1 MKNSGKFPLIA
12 NLRLTRKELF
22 NMTNEK
28 VNTESIKKLV
38 AEFDASENA
47 NYRYSNEQST
57 KQIIKDIRDTALFLK
72 REKENGKY
80 NEQWGS
86 SVALNILAIV
96 AILIFIFSTSNNSN
110 SEFIETLKLPAYII
124 SIMLS
129 TIWIGINIERTLIF
143 KELWR
148 FKTAKIILSLSFT
161 GLIVYCTAEASA
173 IINDVF
179 NIDPSFF
186 PFTRSFLVAYL
197 FFKKISIL
205 VYLLAI
211 VGVFCIINILSYFK
225 SKWDGNSDIEFSFGA
240 LIYIFFTCTFSYF
253 SLGWVGSNFNDDVL
267 NRKIYSLAHQLDFN
281 KKNPYSNLKDV
292 EVSVIFLGP
301 NQNKVLVDFNKEEML
316 TASSFLEGIYWYTY
330 DKNELKILQC
340 LH

>member
-1 MKNSGKFPLIA
+1 
-12 NLRLTRKELF
+12 
-22 NMTNEK
+22 MTNEK
-28 VNTESIKKLV
+28 INTESFKKLL
-38 AEFDASENA
+38 AEFDSSDNA
-47 NYRYSNEQST
+47 NYRYSNEKST
-57 KQIIKDIRDTALFLK
+57 KQIIKDIRDAVLFIK
-72 REKENGKY
+72 NESENKKY
-80 NEQWGS
+80 NEQWNS
-86 SVALNILAIV
+86 SITLNTLAIV
-96 AILIFIFSTSNNSN
+96 AILIFIFSTSNSSD

-129 TIWIGINIERTLIF
+129 TIWIGINIERTLMF
-143 KELWR
+143 KELWK
-148 FKTAKIILSLSFT
+148 FKTTKIILSLSFT

-211 VGVFCIINILSYFK
+211 VGVVCIINIISYFK
-225 SKWDGNSDIEFSFGA
+225 LKWNGNSDVRFPIGA
-240 LIYIFFTCTFSYF
+240 LIYIIFTCIFSYF
-253 SLGWVGSNFNDDVL
+253 VLGWVYSNFNDDVL
-267 NRKIYSLAHQLDFN
+267 NKKVYSLAHQLDFN
-281 KKNPYSNLKDV
+281 KKNPCSNLQDF

-301 NQNKVLVDFNKEEML
+301 NQEKVLVDFNKEEML

>member
-1 MKNSGKFPLIA
+1 
-12 NLRLTRKELF
+12 
-22 NMTNEK
+22 MTNERI
-28 VNTESIKKLV
+28 NAESLNKLV
-38 AEFDASENA
+38 AEFDSSDNA
-47 NYRYSNEQST
+47 NFRYSNNKST
-57 KQIIKDIRDTALFLK
+57 KQIIKEIRDGVLFIK
-72 REKENGKY
+72 QESENKKY
-80 NEQWGS
+80 NEQWS
-86 SVALNILAIV
+86 TSVALNILAFI
-96 AILIFIFSTSNNSN
+96 AMLIFIFSTSKSSD

-129 TIWIGINIERTLIF
+129 TMWIGINIERTLIF

-161 GLIVYCTAEASA
+161 GLIVYCTAEASS

-179 NIDPSFF
+179 NIDSSFF

-211 VGVFCIINILSYFK
+211 IGVFCIVNIISYFK
-225 SKWDGNSDIEFSFGA
+225 SKWDGNSDFEFPFGA
-240 LIYIFFTCTFSYF
+240 LLYIFFTCVFSYF
-253 SLGWVGSNFNDDVL
+253 SLGWVDTNFNGDVL
-267 NRKIYSLAHQLDFN
+267 NKKVYSLAHKMDFN
-281 KKNPYSNLKDV
+281 NKNPCSNLQDL

-301 NQNKVLVDFNKEEML
+301 NQDKVLVDFNKEEML
-316 TASSFLEGIYWYTY
+316 TTSSFLEGIYWYTY

>member
-1 MKNSGKFPLIA
+1 MS
-12 NLRLTRKELF
+12 
-22 NMTNEK
+22 NEK
-28 VNTESIKKLV
+28 IDSESLSKLV
-38 AEFDASENA
+38 AEFNSSDNA
-47 NYRYSNEQST
+47 NYKYSNDKST
-57 KQIIKDIRDTALFLK
+57 KQIIKDIRDAVLFIK
-72 REKENGKY
+72 RESEDKKHS
-80 NEQWGS
+80 EQWNS
-86 SVALNILAIV
+86 SVALNILAIA
-96 AILIFIFSTSNNSN
+96 AILIFIFSTSNSSD
-110 SEFIETLKLPAYII
+110 SELIETLKLPAYII

-148 FKTAKIILSLSFT
+148 FKTAKIIVSLSFT

-186 PFTRSFLVAYL
+186 PFTRSFLVSYL

-211 VGVFCIINILSYFK
+211 VGVFCIINIISFFK
-225 SKWDGNSDIEFSFGA
+225 SKLDGNSDIEFPFGA
-240 LIYIFFTCTFSYF
+240 LIYIFFTCVFSYF
-253 SLGWVGSNFNDDVL
+253 ALGWVNSNFNDNVL
-267 NRKIYSLAHQLDFN
+267 NKKVYSLAHKLDFN
-281 KKNPYSNLKDV
+281 KRNPCSNLQGA
-292 EVSVIFLGP
+292 EVSVIFLGQ
-301 NQNKVLVDFNKEEML
+301 NQDKVLADFNKEEML
-316 TASSFLEGIYWYTY
+316 TAYSFLEGIYGYTY

>member
-1 MKNSGKFPLIA
+1 
-12 NLRLTRKELF
+12 
-22 NMTNEK
+22 MTNEK
-28 VNTESIKKLV
+28 INTESFKKLL
-38 AEFDASENA
+38 AEFDSSDNA
-47 NYRYSNEQST
+47 NYRYSNEKST
-57 KQIIKDIRDTALFLK
+57 KQIIKDIRDAVLFIK
-72 REKENGKY
+72 NESENKKY
-80 NEQWGS
+80 NEQWNS
-86 SVALNILAIV
+86 SITLNTLAIV
-96 AILIFIFSTSNNSN
+96 AILIFIFSTSNSSD

-129 TIWIGINIERTLIF
+129 TIWIGINIERTLMF
-143 KELWR
+143 KELWK
-148 FKTAKIILSLSFT
+148 FKTTKIILSLSFT

-211 VGVFCIINILSYFK
+211 VGVVCIINIISYFK
-225 SKWDGNSDIEFSFGA
+225 LKWDGNSDFRFPIGA
-240 LIYIFFTCTFSYF
+240 LIYIIFTCIFSYF
-253 SLGWVGSNFNDDVL
+253 ALGWVYSNFNDDVL
-267 NRKIYSLAHQLDFN
+267 NKKVYSLAHQLDFN
-281 KKNPYSNLKDV
+281 QKNPCSNLQDF

-301 NQNKVLVDFNKEEML
+301 NQEKVLVDFNKEEML

>member
-1 MKNSGKFPLIA
+1 
-12 NLRLTRKELF
+12 
-22 NMTNEK
+22 MTNNK
-28 VNTESIKKLV
+28 INAESFNKLV
-38 AEFDASENA
+38 AEFDSSDNA

-57 KQIIKDIRDTALFLK
+57 KQIIKDIRDAVLFIK
-72 REKENGKY
+72 SESENKEY
-80 NEQWGS
+80 DEQWNS
-86 SVALNILAIV
+86 SVALNTLAIV
-96 AILIFIFSTSNNSN
+96 AILIFIFSTSNNSD

-129 TIWIGINIERTLIF
+129 TIWFGINIERTLIF

-205 VYLLAI
+205 VYLLVI
-211 VGVFCIINILSYFK
+211 VSFFCIINIISYFK
-225 SKWDGNSDIEFSFGA
+225 SKWDGNNDIKFPIGA
-240 LIYIFFTCTFSYF
+240 LIHIFFTCIFSYF
-253 SLGWVGSNFNDDVL
+253 ALGWVYSNFNDDVL
-267 NRKIYSLAHQLDFN
+267 NKKVYSLAHQLDFN
-281 KKNPYSNLKDV
+281 KKNPCSNLQGV

-301 NQNKVLVDFNKEEML
+301 NQDKVLVDFNKEEML

>member
-1 MKNSGKFPLIA
+1 
-12 NLRLTRKELF
+12 
-22 NMTNEK
+22 MTNEK
-28 VNTESIKKLV
+28 IHTESINKLA

-47 NYRYSNEQST
+47 IYRYSNDKST
-57 KQIIKDIRDTALFLK
+57 KQIIKDIRDTVLFLK
-72 REKENGKY
+72 MEKENEKY

-86 SVALNILAIV
+86 SVALNILAIISIL
-96 AILIFIFSTSNNSN
+96 ILIFIFSTSNSSD
-110 SEFIETLKLPAYII
+110 SEFIEKLKLPAYII

-129 TIWIGINIERTLIF
+129 SIWIGVNIERTLIF
-143 KELWR
+143 KELWG

-161 GLIVYCTAEASA
+161 GLVVYCTAEAST

-197 FFKKISIL
+197 FFKKVSIL

-211 VGVFCIINILSYFK
+211 VAVFCVINIISYFK
-225 SKWDGNSDIEFSFGA
+225 SKWGENSEMKFPFGA
-240 LIYIFFTCTFSYF
+240 LFYIFFTCIFSYF
-253 SLGWVGSNFNDDVL
+253 ALGWVGSNFNSDVL
-267 NRKIYSLAHQLDFN
+267 NRKVYSLAHQLDFN
-281 KKNPYSNLKDV
+281 KKNPCSNLKDL

-301 NQNKVLVDFNKEEML
+301 SQDKVFVDFNKEEML

>member
-1 MKNSGKFPLIA
+1 MI
-12 NLRLTRKELF
+12 
-22 NMTNEK
+22 NERIDA
-28 VNTESIKKLV
+28 ESLNKLV
-38 AEFDASENA
+38 AEFDSSDNA
-47 NYRYSNEQST
+47 NYRYSNDKST
-57 KQIIKDIRDTALFLK
+57 KQIIKDIRDGVLFIK
-72 REKENGKY
+72 KESESKKY
-80 NEQWGS
+80 NEQWNA
-86 SVALNILAIV
+86 SVAVNILAFI
-96 AILIFIFSTSNNSN
+96 AILIFIFSTSKSSD

-129 TIWIGINIERTLIF
+129 TMWIGINIERTLIF

-179 NIDPSFF
+179 NIDSSFF

-211 VGVFCIINILSYFK
+211 IGVFCIINIISYFK
-225 SKWDGNSDIEFSFGA
+225 SKWVGNNDLNFPFGA
-240 LIYIFFTCTFSYF
+240 LFYIFFTCVFSYF
-253 SLGWVGSNFNDDVL
+253 ALGWVDSNFNDDLL
-267 NRKIYSLAHQLDFN
+267 NKKVYSLAHQMDFN
-281 KKNPYSNLKDV
+281 NKNPCSNLQDL

-301 NQNKVLVDFNKEEML
+301 NQDKVLVDFNKEEIL
-316 TASSFLEGIYWYTY
+316 TASSFLEGGYWYSY

>member
-1 MKNSGKFPLIA
+1 MIQ
-12 NLRLTRKELF
+12 
-22 NMTNEK
+22 
-28 VNTESIKKLV
+28 V
-38 AEFDASENA
+38 DNA
-47 NYRYSNEQST
+47 NYRYSNEKST
-57 KQIIKDIRDTALFLK
+57 KQIIKDIRDAVLFI
-72 REKENGKY
+72 RNESENKKY
-80 NEQWGS
+80 NEQLNS
-86 SVALNILAIV
+86 SIVLNTLAIV
-96 AILIFIFSTSNNSN
+96 AILIFIFSTSNSSD

-124 SIMLS
+124 SVMLS

-179 NIDPSFF
+179 NIDSSFF

-211 VGVFCIINILSYFK
+211 VGVFCIINIISYFK
-225 SKWDGNSDIEFSFGA
+225 SKLGGNRDIKFPIGA
-240 LIYIFFTCTFSYF
+240 LIYIFFTCIFSYF
-253 SLGWVGSNFNDDVL
+253 ALGWVYSNFNDDVL
-267 NRKIYSLAHQLDFN
+267 NKKVYSLAHKLDFN
-281 KKNPYSNLKDV
+281 KKNPCSNLQGI

-301 NQNKVLVDFNKEEML
+301 NQDKVLVDFNKEEML

>member
-1 MKNSGKFPLIA
+1 
-12 NLRLTRKELF
+12 
-22 NMTNEK
+22 MTNEK
-28 VNTESIKKLV
+28 INTESFRKLV
-38 AEFDASENA
+38 AEFDSSDNA
-47 NYRYSNEQST
+47 NYRYSNEKST
-57 KQIIKDIRDTALFLK
+57 KQIIKDIRDAVLFI
-72 REKENGKY
+72 RNESENKKY
-80 NEQWGS
+80 NEQLNS
-86 SVALNILAIV
+86 SIVLNTLAIV
-96 AILIFIFSTSNNSN
+96 AILIFIFSTSNSSD

-124 SIMLS
+124 SVMLS

-179 NIDPSFF
+179 NIDSSFF

-211 VGVFCIINILSYFK
+211 VGVFCIINIISYFK
-225 SKWDGNSDIEFSFGA
+225 SKLGGNRDIKFPIGA
-240 LIYIFFTCTFSYF
+240 LIYIFFTCIFSYF
-253 SLGWVGSNFNDDVL
+253 ALGWVYSNFNDDVL
-267 NRKIYSLAHQLDFN
+267 NKKVYSLAHKLDFN
-281 KKNPYSNLKDV
+281 KKNPCSNLQGI

-301 NQNKVLVDFNKEEML
+301 NQDKVLVDFNKEEML

>member
-1 MKNSGKFPLIA
+1 
-12 NLRLTRKELF
+12 
-22 NMTNEK
+22 MTNEK
-28 VNTESIKKLV
+28 INTESFRKLV
-38 AEFDASENA
+38 AEFDSSDNA
-47 NYRYSNEQST
+47 NYRYSNEKST
-57 KQIIKDIRDTALFLK
+57 KQIIKDIRDAVLFI
-72 REKENGKY
+72 RNESENKKY
-80 NEQWGS
+80 NEQLNS
-86 SVALNILAIV
+86 SIVLNTLAIV
-96 AILIFIFSTSNNSN
+96 AILIFIFSTSNSSD

-124 SIMLS
+124 SVMLS

-179 NIDPSFF
+179 NIDSSFF

-211 VGVFCIINILSYFK
+211 VGVFCIINIISYFK
-225 SKWDGNSDIEFSFGA
+225 SKLGGDRDIKFPIGA
-240 LIYIFFTCTFSYF
+240 LIYIFFTCIFSYF
-253 SLGWVGSNFNDDVL
+253 ALGWVYSNFNDDVL
-267 NRKIYSLAHQLDFN
+267 NKKVYSLAHKLDFN
-281 KKNPYSNLKDV
+281 KKNPCSNLQGI

-301 NQNKVLVDFNKEEML
+301 NQDKVLVDFNKEEML

>member
-1 MKNSGKFPLIA
+1 MS
-12 NLRLTRKELF
+12 
-22 NMTNEK
+22 NEK
-28 VNTESIKKLV
+28 IDSASLSKLV
-38 AEFDASENA
+38 AEFNSSDNA
-47 NYRYSNEQST
+47 NYKYSNDKST
-57 KQIIKDIRDTALFLK
+57 KQIIKDIRDAVLFIK
-72 REKENGKY
+72 RESEDKKH
-80 NEQWGS
+80 NEQWNS
-86 SVALNILAIV
+86 SVALNILAIA
-96 AILIFIFSTSNNSN
+96 AILIFIFSTSNSSD
-110 SEFIETLKLPAYII
+110 SELIETLKLPAYII

-148 FKTAKIILSLSFT
+148 FKTAKIIVSLSFT

-186 PFTRSFLVAYL
+186 PFTRSFLVSYL

-211 VGVFCIINILSYFK
+211 VGVFCIINIISFFK
-225 SKWDGNSDIEFSFGA
+225 SKWDGNSDIEFPFGA
-240 LIYIFFTCTFSYF
+240 LIYIFFTCVFSYF
-253 SLGWVGSNFNDDVL
+253 ALGWVNSNFNDNVL
-267 NRKIYSLAHQLDFN
+267 NKKVYSLAHKLDFN
-281 KKNPYSNLKDV
+281 KRNPCSNLQGA
-292 EVSVIFLGP
+292 EVSVIFLGQ
-301 NQNKVLVDFNKEEML
+301 NQDKVLADFNKEEML
-316 TASSFLEGIYWYTY
+316 TAYSFLEGIYGYTY

>member
-1 MKNSGKFPLIA
+1 
-12 NLRLTRKELF
+12 
-22 NMTNEK
+22 MTNEK
-28 VNTESIKKLV
+28 INSESLDKLV
-38 AEFDASENA
+38 AEFDSSDNA
-47 NYRYSNEQST
+47 NYRYSSEKST
-57 KQIIKDIRDTALFLK
+57 KQIIKDIRDAVFFIK
-72 REKENGKY
+72 RESEDKKY
-80 NEQWGS
+80 NEQWNS
-86 SVALNILAIV
+86 SVALNILAII
-96 AILIFIFSTSNNSN
+96 AILIFIFSTSNSSD

-211 VGVFCIINILSYFK
+211 VGVFCIINIISYFK
-225 SKWDGNSDIEFSFGA
+225 SKWDGNSNIEFPFGA
-240 LIYIFFTCTFSYF
+240 LIYIFFTCVFSYF
-253 SLGWVGSNFNDDVL
+253 ALGWVDSNFNDAVL
-267 NRKIYSLAHQLDFN
+267 NKKVYSLAHQLDFN
-281 KKNPYSNLKDV
+281 KRNPCSNLQDV

-301 NQNKVLVDFNKEEML
+301 NQDKILADFNKEEML
-316 TASSFLEGIYWYTY
+316 TAYSFLEGRYWYTY

>member
-1 MKNSGKFPLIA
+1 MS
-12 NLRLTRKELF
+12 
-22 NMTNEK
+22 NEK
-28 VNTESIKKLV
+28 IDSESLSKLV
-38 AEFDASENA
+38 AEFNSSDNA
-47 NYRYSNEQST
+47 NYKYSNDKST
-57 KQIIKDIRDTALFLK
+57 KQIIKDIRDAVLFIK
-72 REKENGKY
+72 RESEDKKH
-80 NEQWGS
+80 NEQWNS
-86 SVALNILAIV
+86 SVALNILAIA
-96 AILIFIFSTSNNSN
+96 AILIFIFSTSNSSD
-110 SEFIETLKLPAYII
+110 SELIETLKLPAYII

-148 FKTAKIILSLSFT
+148 FKTAKIIVSLSFT

-186 PFTRSFLVAYL
+186 PFTRSFLVSYL

-211 VGVFCIINILSYFK
+211 VGVFCIINIISFFK
-225 SKWDGNSDIEFSFGA
+225 SKLDGNSDIEFPFGA
-240 LIYIFFTCTFSYF
+240 LIYIFFTCVFSYF
-253 SLGWVGSNFNDDVL
+253 ALGWVNSNFNDNVL
-267 NRKIYSLAHQLDFN
+267 NKKVYSLAHKLDFN
-281 KKNPYSNLKDV
+281 KRNPCSNLQGA
-292 EVSVIFLGP
+292 EVSVIFLGQ
-301 NQNKVLVDFNKEEML
+301 NQDKVLADFNKEEML
-316 TASSFLEGIYWYTY
+316 TAYSFLEGIYGYTY

>member
-1 MKNSGKFPLIA
+1 
-12 NLRLTRKELF
+12 
-22 NMTNEK
+22 MTNEK
-28 VNTESIKKLV
+28 INSEFLSKIV
-38 AEFDASENA
+38 AEFDLSDNG
-47 NYRYSNEQST
+47 NYRYSNEKST
-57 KQIIKDIRDTALFLK
+57 KQIIKDIRDAVLFIK
-72 REKENGKY
+72 REGEDKKHI
-80 NEQWGS
+80 EQWNS

-96 AILIFIFSTSNNSN
+96 AILIFIFSTSNSSD

-143 KELWR
+143 KEIWR

-161 GLIVYCTAEASA
+161 GLVVYCTAEASA

-211 VGVFCIINILSYFK
+211 VGVFCIINIISYFK
-225 SKWDGNSDIEFSFGA
+225 SKWDGNSDIEFPFGA
-240 LIYIFFTCTFSYF
+240 LIYIFFTCIFSYF
-253 SLGWVGSNFNDDVL
+253 ALGWVNSNFNDNVL
-267 NRKIYSLAHQLDFN
+267 NKKVYSLAHKLDFN
-281 KKNPYSNLKDV
+281 KRNPCSNLQDV
-292 EVSVIFLGP
+292 EVRVIFLGQ
-301 NQNKVLVDFNKEEML
+301 NQDKVLADFNKEEML
-316 TASSFLEGIYWYTY
+316 TAYSFLEGIYGYTY

>member
-1 MKNSGKFPLIA
+1 
-12 NLRLTRKELF
+12 
-22 NMTNEK
+22 MTNEK
-28 VNTESIKKLV
+28 INTESFKKLL
-38 AEFDASENA
+38 AEFDSSDNA
-47 NYRYSNEQST
+47 NYRYSNEKST
-57 KQIIKDIRDTALFLK
+57 KQIIKDIRDAVLFIK
-72 REKENGKY
+72 NESENKKY
-80 NEQWGS
+80 NEQWNS
-86 SVALNILAIV
+86 SITLNTLAIV
-96 AILIFIFSTSNNSN
+96 AILIFIFSTSNSSD

-129 TIWIGINIERTLIF
+129 TIWIGINIERTLMF
-143 KELWR
+143 KELWK
-148 FKTAKIILSLSFT
+148 FKTTKIILSLSFT

-211 VGVFCIINILSYFK
+211 VGVVCIINIISYFK
-225 SKWDGNSDIEFSFGA
+225 LKWNGNSDVRFPIGA
-240 LIYIFFTCTFSYF
+240 LIYIIFTCIFSYF
-253 SLGWVGSNFNDDVL
+253 ALGWVYSNFNDDVL
-267 NRKIYSLAHQLDFN
+267 NKKVYSLAHQLDFN
-281 KKNPYSNLKDV
+281 KKNPCSNLQDF

-301 NQNKVLVDFNKEEML
+301 NQEKVLVDFNKEEML

>member
-1 MKNSGKFPLIA
+1 
-12 NLRLTRKELF
+12 
-22 NMTNEK
+22 MTNDK
-28 VNTESIKKLV
+28 VHTESINKLA
-38 AEFDASENA
+38 AEFDVSENA
-47 NYRYSNEQST
+47 NYRYSNEKST
-57 KQIIKDIRDTALFLK
+57 KQIIKDIRDAVLFLK
-72 REKENGKY
+72 NEKEIEKY
-80 NEQWGS
+80 SEQWNS
-86 SVALNILAIV
+86 SAALNILAIV
-96 AILIFIFSTSNNSN
+96 ALLIFIFSTSNSSD
-110 SEFIETLKLPAYII
+110 SEFIERLKLPAYII

-129 TIWIGINIERTLIF
+129 SIWIGVNIERTLLF

-197 FFKKISIL
+197 FFKKISIF

-211 VGVFCIINILSYFK
+211 VGVFCIINIISYLK
-225 SKWDGNSDIEFSFGA
+225 SKWDGNSDVKFSFGA
-240 LIYIFFTCTFSYF
+240 LIYLFFTGVFSYF
-253 SLGWVGSNFNDDVL
+253 ALEWVGSNFNGDVL
-267 NRKIYSLAHQLDFN
+267 NRKVYSLAHQLDFN
-281 KKNPYSNLKDV
+281 KKNPCSNLKDV
-292 EVSVIFLGP
+292 EVSVIFLGA
-301 NQNKVLVDFNKEEML
+301 NQDKVLVDFNKEEQL

>member
-1 MKNSGKFPLIA
+1 
-12 NLRLTRKELF
+12 
-22 NMTNEK
+22 MTNEK
-28 VNTESIKKLV
+28 INTESFKKLL
-38 AEFDASENA
+38 AEFDSSDNA
-47 NYRYSNEQST
+47 NYRYSNEKST
-57 KQIIKDIRDTALFLK
+57 KQIIKDIRDAVLFIK
-72 REKENGKY
+72 NESESEKY
-80 NEQWGS
+80 NEQLNS
-86 SVALNILAIV
+86 SITLNTLAIV
-96 AILIFIFSTSNNSN
+96 AILIFIFSTSNSSD
-110 SEFIETLKLPAYII
+110 SEFLETLKLPAYII

-129 TIWIGINIERTLIF
+129 TIWIGINIERTLMF
-143 KELWR
+143 KELWK
-148 FKTAKIILSLSFT
+148 FKTTKIILSLSFT

-211 VGVFCIINILSYFK
+211 VGVVCIINIISYFK
-225 SKWDGNSDIEFSFGA
+225 LKWDGNSDVSFPIGA
-240 LIYIFFTCTFSYF
+240 LIYIIFTCIFSYF
-253 SLGWVGSNFNDDVL
+253 ALGWVYSNFNDDVL
-267 NRKIYSLAHQLDFN
+267 NKKVYSLAHQLDFN
-281 KKNPYSNLKDV
+281 KKNPCSNLQDF

-301 NQNKVLVDFNKEEML
+301 NQEKVLVDFNKEEML

>member
-1 MKNSGKFPLIA
+1 
-12 NLRLTRKELF
+12 
-22 NMTNEK
+22 MTNEK
-28 VNTESIKKLV
+28 INTESINKLV

-47 NYRYSNEQST
+47 NYRYSNEKST
-57 KQIIKDIRDTALFLK
+57 KQIIKDIRDTVLFLK
-72 REKENGKY
+72 REKENKKY

-86 SVALNILAIV
+86 SIALNTLAIV
-96 AILIFIFSTSNNSN
+96 AILIFIFSTPNSSD

-148 FKTAKIILSLSFT
+148 FKTAKIIVSLSFT

-173 IINDVF
+173 IINNVF

-211 VGVFCIINILSYFK
+211 VGIFCIINIISYFK

-240 LIYIFFTCTFSYF
+240 LIYIFFTCIFSYF
-253 SLGWVGSNFNDDVL
+253 ALGWVGSNFNDDVL
-267 NRKIYSLAHQLDFN
+267 NRKVYSLAHQLDFN
-281 KKNPYSNLKDV
+281 KKNPCSNLKDV

-301 NQNKVLVDFNKEEML
+301 NQDKVLVDFNKEEML

-340 LH
+340 LQ

>member
-1 MKNSGKFPLIA
+1 MS
-12 NLRLTRKELF
+12 
-22 NMTNEK
+22 NEK
-28 VNTESIKKLV
+28 IDSESLSKLV
-38 AEFDASENA
+38 AEFNSSDNV
-47 NYRYSNEQST
+47 NYKYSNEKST
-57 KQIIKDIRDTALFLK
+57 KQIIKDIRDAVLFIK
-72 REKENGKY
+72 RESEDKKH
-80 NEQWGS
+80 NEQWNS

-96 AILIFIFSTSNNSN
+96 AILIFIFSTSNSSD
-110 SEFIETLKLPAYII
+110 SELIETLKLPAYII

-148 FKTAKIILSLSFT
+148 FKTAKIIVSLSFT

-186 PFTRSFLVAYL
+186 PFTRSFLVSYL

-211 VGVFCIINILSYFK
+211 VGIFCIINIISFFK
-225 SKWDGNSDIEFSFGA
+225 SKWDENSDIEFPFGA
-240 LIYIFFTCTFSYF
+240 LIYIFFTCVFSYF
-253 SLGWVGSNFNDDVL
+253 ALGWVNSNFNDNVL
-267 NRKIYSLAHQLDFN
+267 NKKVYSLAHKLDFN
-281 KKNPYSNLKDV
+281 KRNPCSNLQGA
-292 EVSVIFLGP
+292 EVSVIFLGQ
-301 NQNKVLVDFNKEEML
+301 NQDKVLADFNKEEML
-316 TASSFLEGIYWYTY
+316 TAYSFLEGIYGYTY

>member
-1 MKNSGKFPLIA
+1 
-12 NLRLTRKELF
+12 
-22 NMTNEK
+22 MTNEK
-28 VNTESIKKLV
+28 
-38 AEFDASENA
+38 
-47 NYRYSNEQST
+47 ST
-57 KQIIKDIRDTALFLK
+57 KQIIKDIRDAVLFIK
-72 REKENGKY
+72 NESENKKY
-80 NEQWGS
+80 NEQWNS
-86 SVALNILAIV
+86 SITLNTLAIV
-96 AILIFIFSTSNNSN
+96 AILIFIFSTSNNSD

-129 TIWIGINIERTLIF
+129 TIWIGINIERTLMF
-143 KELWR
+143 KELWK
-148 FKTAKIILSLSFT
+148 FKTTKIILSLSFT
-161 GLIVYCTAEASA
+161 GLIVYCTAEASS

-211 VGVFCIINILSYFK
+211 VGVVCIINIISYFK
-225 SKWDGNSDIEFSFGA
+225 LKWDGNSDVRFPIGA
-240 LIYIFFTCTFSYF
+240 LIYIIFTCIFSYF
-253 SLGWVGSNFNDDVL
+253 SLGWVYSNFNDDVL
-267 NRKIYSLAHQLDFN
+267 NKKVYSLAHQLDFN
-281 KKNPYSNLKDV
+281 KKNPCSNLQDF

-301 NQNKVLVDFNKEEML
+301 NQDKVLVDFNKEEML

>member
-1 MKNSGKFPLIA
+1 
-12 NLRLTRKELF
+12 
-22 NMTNEK
+22 MTNEK
-28 VNTESIKKLV
+28 
-38 AEFDASENA
+38 
-47 NYRYSNEQST
+47 ST
-57 KQIIKDIRDTALFLK
+57 KQIIKDIRDAVLFIK
-72 REKENGKY
+72 NESENKKY
-80 NEQWGS
+80 NEQWNS
-86 SVALNILAIV
+86 SITLNTLAIV
-96 AILIFIFSTSNNSN
+96 AILIFIFSTSNSSD

-129 TIWIGINIERTLIF
+129 TIWIGINIERTLMF
-143 KELWR
+143 KELWK
-148 FKTAKIILSLSFT
+148 FKTTKIILSLSFT
-161 GLIVYCTAEASA
+161 GLIVYCTAEASS

-211 VGVFCIINILSYFK
+211 VGVVCIINIISYFK
-225 SKWDGNSDIEFSFGA
+225 LKLDGNSDVRFPIGA
-240 LIYIFFTCTFSYF
+240 LIYIIFTCIFSYF
-253 SLGWVGSNFNDDVL
+253 ALGWVYSNFNDGVL
-267 NRKIYSLAHQLDFN
+267 NKKVYSLAHQLDFN
-281 KKNPYSNLKDV
+281 KKNPCSNLQDF

-301 NQNKVLVDFNKEEML
+301 NQEKVLVDFNKEEML
-316 TASSFLEGIYWYTY
+316 TASSFLEGIYWYKY

>member
-1 MKNSGKFPLIA
+1 
-12 NLRLTRKELF
+12 
-22 NMTNEK
+22 MTNEK
-28 VNTESIKKLV
+28 
-38 AEFDASENA
+38 
-47 NYRYSNEQST
+47 ST
-57 KQIIKDIRDTALFLK
+57 KQIIKDIRDAVLFIK
-72 REKENGKY
+72 NESENKKY
-80 NEQWGS
+80 NEQWNS
-86 SVALNILAIV
+86 SITLNTLAIV
-96 AILIFIFSTSNNSN
+96 AILIFIFSTSNSSD

-129 TIWIGINIERTLIF
+129 TIWIGINIERTLMF
-143 KELWR
+143 KELWK
-148 FKTAKIILSLSFT
+148 FKTTKIILSLSFT
-161 GLIVYCTAEASA
+161 GLIVYCTAEASS

-211 VGVFCIINILSYFK
+211 VGVVCIINIISYFK
-225 SKWDGNSDIEFSFGA
+225 LKWDGNSDVRFPIGA
-240 LIYIFFTCTFSYF
+240 LIYIIFTCIFSYF
-253 SLGWVGSNFNDDVL
+253 ALGWVYSNFNDGVL
-267 NRKIYSLAHQLDFN
+267 NKKVYSLAHQLDFN
-281 KKNPYSNLKDV
+281 KKNPCSNLQDF

-301 NQNKVLVDFNKEEML
+301 NQEKVLVDFNKEEML
-316 TASSFLEGIYWYTY
+316 TASSFLEGIYWYKY

>member
-1 MKNSGKFPLIA
+1 MRKLIQNPST
-12 NLRLTRKELF
+12 NLWLSLIQVIMLT
-22 NMTNEK
+22 
-28 VNTESIKKLV
+28 I
-38 AEFDASENA
+38 
-47 NYRYSNEQST
+47 
-57 KQIIKDIRDTALFLK
+57 DIRVRNPPSRLSKIYEMLFFFIK
-72 REKENGKY
+72 RESEDKKY
-80 NEQWGS
+80 NEQWNS
-86 SVALNILAIV
+86 SVALNILAII
-96 AILIFIFSTSNNSN
+96 AILIFIFSTSNSSG

-211 VGVFCIINILSYFK
+211 G
-225 SKWDGNSDIEFSFGA
+225 
-240 LIYIFFTCTFSYF
+240 
-253 SLGWVGSNFNDDVL
+253 
-267 NRKIYSLAHQLDFN
+267 
-281 KKNPYSNLKDV
+281 
-292 EVSVIFLGP
+292 
-301 NQNKVLVDFNKEEML
+301 
-316 TASSFLEGIYWYTY
+316 
-330 DKNELKILQC
+330 
-340 LH
+340 

>member
-1 MKNSGKFPLIA
+1 
-12 NLRLTRKELF
+12 
-22 NMTNEK
+22 MTNEK
-28 VNTESIKKLV
+28 
-38 AEFDASENA
+38 
-47 NYRYSNEQST
+47 ST
-57 KQIIKDIRDTALFLK
+57 KQIIKDIRDAVLFIK
-72 REKENGKY
+72 NESENKKY
-80 NEQWGS
+80 NEQWNS
-86 SVALNILAIV
+86 SITLNTLAIV
-96 AILIFIFSTSNNSN
+96 AILIFIFSTSNSSD

-129 TIWIGINIERTLIF
+129 TIWIGINIERTLMF
-143 KELWR
+143 KELWK
-148 FKTAKIILSLSFT
+148 FKTTKIILSLSFT
-161 GLIVYCTAEASA
+161 GLIVYCTAEASS

-211 VGVFCIINILSYFK
+211 VGVVCIINVISYFK
-225 SKWDGNSDIEFSFGA
+225 LKWDGNSDVRFPIGA
-240 LIYIFFTCTFSYF
+240 LIYIIFTCIFSYF
-253 SLGWVGSNFNDDVL
+253 ALGWVYSNFNDGVL
-267 NRKIYSLAHQLDFN
+267 NKKVYSLAHQLDFN
-281 KKNPYSNLKDV
+281 KKNPCSNLQDF

-301 NQNKVLVDFNKEEML
+301 NQEKVLVDFNKEEML
-316 TASSFLEGIYWYTY
+316 TASSFLEGIYWYKY

>member
-1 MKNSGKFPLIA
+1 
-12 NLRLTRKELF
+12 
-22 NMTNEK
+22 MTNEK
-28 VNTESIKKLV
+28 INTESFRKLV
-38 AEFDASENA
+38 AEFDSSDNA
-47 NYRYSNEQST
+47 NYRYSNEKST
-57 KQIIKDIRDTALFLK
+57 KQIIKDIRDAVLFI
-72 REKENGKY
+72 RNESENKKH
-80 NEQWGS
+80 NEQLNS
-86 SVALNILAIV
+86 SIVLNTLAIV
-96 AILIFIFSTSNNSN
+96 AILIFIFSTSNSSD

-124 SIMLS
+124 SVMLS

-179 NIDPSFF
+179 NIDSSFF

-211 VGVFCIINILSYFK
+211 VGVFCIINIISYFK
-225 SKWDGNSDIEFSFGA
+225 SKLGGNRDIKFPIGA
-240 LIYIFFTCTFSYF
+240 LIYIFFTCIFSYF
-253 SLGWVGSNFNDDVL
+253 ALGWVYSNFNDDVL
-267 NRKIYSLAHQLDFN
+267 NKKVYSLAHKLDFN
-281 KKNPYSNLKDV
+281 KKNPCSNLQGI

-301 NQNKVLVDFNKEEML
+301 NQDKVLVDFNKEEML